1 MFNIPFFP
9 TEASTTAS
17 RIDLLFFALMGI
29 IVIFTTLIFV
39 GVIFFSIRYR
49 HGSRASRKGATSENL
64 KLELAWTI
72 IPLCITM
79 GVFIWAS
86 KLYFDMHVP
95 PKNAMDIYVVGKQ
108 WMWYIQHPEGN
119 REINE
124 LHVPLGKPVRLI
136 LTSQDVIHDFFIPAF
151 RVKQDVIPGRYTT
164 EWFQATKLGEYHLF
178 CAQYCGTGHA
188 QMVGKVIV
196 MQPWEYEQWLAGKS
210 SGVAMSSSGEQ
221 LFTQFG
227 CVTCHRQDN
236 TGRGPSLVGLFG
248 QKVLLQTGQTVI
260 ANMDYIR
267 ESILDPRAK
276 VVATYQPIMPTF
288 KSQIDQ
294 AQLMQLIEYVKSLG
308 GSKTAS
314 KGNKK

>member
-17 RIDLLFFALMGI
+17 RVDLLFFALMGI

>member
-1 MFNIPFFP
+1 MFNIPLFP

-17 RIDLLFFALMGI
+17 RVDLLFFALMGI
-29 IVIFTTLIFV
+29 IVFFTALIFV

-49 HGSRASRKGATSENL
+49 QGSRASRKGATSENL
-64 KLELAWTI
+64 KLELVWTI

-79 GVFIWAS
+79 GIFAWAS

-95 PKNAMDIYVVGKQ
+95 PRDAMDIYVVGKQ

-119 REINE
+119 REIDE

-164 EWFQATKLGEYHLF
+164 EWFEATKVGEYHLF

-196 MQPWEYEQWLAGKS
+196 MQPWEYEQWLSGKS
-210 SGVAMSSSGEQ
+210 STGATMSSSGEQ

-227 CVTCHRQDN
+227 CVTCHKSDN
-236 TGRGPSLVGLFG
+236 TGRGPSLIGLFG
-248 QKVLLQTGQTVI
+248 QKVKLQTGQTVV
-260 ANMDYIR
+260 ADMDYIR
-267 ESILDPRAK
+267 ESILDPTAK
-276 VVATYQPIMPTF
+276 VVATYQPVMPTF
-288 KSQIDQ
+288 KNQIDQ

-308 GSKTAS
+308 KQQTAS
-314 KGNKK
+314 KGK

>member
-1 MFNIPFFP
+1 MFNIPLFP

-17 RIDLLFFALMGI
+17 RVDLLFFALMGI
-29 IVIFTTLIFV
+29 IVLFTTLIFV

-49 HGSRASRKGATSENL
+49 RGSRASRKGATSENM

-79 GVFIWAS
+79 GIFIWAS

-119 REINE
+119 REINT

-188 QMVGKVIV
+188 QMVGTVIV

-210 SGVAMSSSGEQ
+210 SGVTMSSSGEQ

-227 CVTCHRQDN
+227 CVTCHRSDN
-236 TGRGPSLVGLFG
+236 TGRGPTLVGLFG
-248 QKVLLQTGQTVI
+248 KKVLLQTGQTVV
-260 ANMDYIR
+260 ADMDYIR

-308 GSKTAS
+308 GSQSAS

>member
-1 MFNIPFFP
+1 MFNIPLFP

-17 RIDLLFFALMGI
+17 RVDLLFFALLGI
-29 IVIFTTLIFV
+29 IVLFTTLIFV

-79 GVFIWAS
+79 GIFFWAS

-119 REINE
+119 REINT

-151 RVKQDVIPGRYTT
+151 RVKQDVVPGRYTT

-188 QMVGKVIV
+188 QMVGTVIV
-196 MQPWEYEQWLAGKS
+196 MQPWEYEQWLSGKS
-210 SGVAMSSSGEQ
+210 TGVAMSTSGEQ
-221 LFTQFG
+221 LFSQFG
-227 CVTCHRQDN
+227 CITCHKSDN

-248 QKVLLQTGQTVI
+248 SKVKLQTGQTVV
-260 ANMDYIR
+260 ADMDYIR
-267 ESILDPRAK
+267 ESILDPTAK

-288 KSQIDQ
+288 KNQIDQ

-308 GSKTAS
+308 KVKTAE